1 MKEYLFKYR
10 FGGKEWTAS
19 VFADNVE
26 QAKQKIRAQATAVYE
41 GELVVR
47 MPVPRKLSWIKR
59 IFIRNK

>member
-10 FGGKEWTAS
+10 FAGKEWTAS
-19 VFADNVE
+19 VFADNAE

-47 MPVPRKLSWIKR
+47 VPVPRKLSWIKR
-59 IFIRNK
+59 FFTKD